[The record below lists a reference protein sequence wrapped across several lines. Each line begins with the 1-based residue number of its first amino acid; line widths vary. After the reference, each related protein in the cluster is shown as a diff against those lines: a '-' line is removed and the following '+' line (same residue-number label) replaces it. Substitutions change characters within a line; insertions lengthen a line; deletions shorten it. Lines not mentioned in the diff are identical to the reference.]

1 MQVATCYQV
10 QGGQKT
16 PVANS
21 LCGASCQSQPV
32 SCPPIQPCIA
42 YACSEPASDNICYAA
57 NSGSAIAAAG
67 QSCCSAATATAMTG
81 VSTSQCQG
89 VRRFTSRCLAFSQC
103 GGDGAG
109 VSTSATNC
117 VGGCSPTTSPCFVP
131 ICLTYNCTFQVQG
144 TCAASCGQAGSQLR
158 VATCTANV
166 GPSAGQVVSPSLCGA
181 QCVTQS
187 VPCPAVPCCKA
198 YTCNVAPFTACTSS
212 CGDGQKTAV
221 ATCVET
227 CNSVQRNVASDSCT
241 AAGVSCVSQT
251 QPCTVCPLLP
261 GPITYQQAATIVGQP
276 VTIVGQPVTVFGQPV
291 TIMGQPVTIQ
301 GQNQYVTVTNA
312 AQGTQ
317 QQQMQYTPTSSG
329 NSMPVAGRYYRDVYQ
344 NCMDGLTQQIVP
356 SNYCG
361 SRRSRHSIGQTVPG
375 SSSQVSPLIVALS
388 VCGGIL
394 VVVALVASSVVLVR
408 RTVSKR
414 VLMHRQAIE

>member
-1 MQVATCYQV
+1 
-10 QGGQKT
+10 
-16 PVANS
+16 
-21 LCGASCQSQPV
+21 
-32 SCPPIQPCIA
+32 
-42 YACSEPASDNICYAA
+42 
-57 NSGSAIAAAG
+57 
-67 QSCCSAATATAMTG
+67 
-81 VSTSQCQG
+81 
-89 VRRFTSRCLAFSQC
+89 
-103 GGDGAG
+103 
-109 VSTSATNC
+109 
-117 VGGCSPTTSPCFVP
+117 
-131 ICLTYNCTFQVQG
+131 
-144 TCAASCGQAGSQLR
+144 
-158 VATCTANV
+158 
-166 GPSAGQVVSPSLCGA
+166 
-181 QCVTQS
+181 
-187 VPCPAVPCCKA
+187 
-198 YTCNVAPFTACTSS
+198 
-212 CGDGQKTAV
+212 
-221 ATCVET
+221 
-227 CNSVQRNVASDSCT
+227 
-241 AAGVSCVSQT
+241 
-251 QPCTVCPLLP
+251 
-261 GPITYQQAATIVGQP
+261 VGQP

-375 SSSQVSPLIVALS
+375 SSSQVSPLILALS